1 MKGLKIKGL
10 KTMLI
15 ISLLLI
21 LNLSTV
27 NAENNYDFDPLSDIY
42 LTVEINSIRA
52 LEDDIDKDSDPDF
65 FIRVFINN
73 DLFQSQVYHDTKY
86 LYDINWTATKNVPD
100 DEKFVDIVI
109 ELWDK
114 DVVNK
119 SCDISPDDIS
129 TRDHYNVEIKYDIR
143 TGHWTGDDS
152 LGCVDESGYGRLNG
166 CDDESFYKKERDC
179 ELWFSIYQNDYDN
192 DNVPYWAEV
201 NLYNTD
207 PLVSN
212 LGEDLDN
219 DFLPFEYEHFW
230 GYNPMLFEE
239 HKEIDPEHDSL
250 TNYEE
255 YLTHQWKSNP
265 YADDL
270 FLELDQ
276 MEEGPRGQGSKIT
289 DVTRELITTP
299 YSKRNIVFHLDDGCM
314 GGGETLPY
322 ERISW
327 ITNDRDIYQK
337 YFLENEWRRGVF
349 RYGIIVNEHKPIA
362 GLEFAGDGTIVD
374 FCRPGLNCFIIS
386 SKIMEKSAGKTG
398 NSVDYIFACAIFH
411 ELGHTMGVYMG
422 YPPGCDNQFSNSP
435 FQIGW
440 WRYKNYKSSMNYHY
454 TYKMIDYSDGTN
466 GRNDFNDWGNMELTH
481 FEYSDKESE
490 SQQNSMKDEI
500 VQFISEKIEFMRYF
514 LLLLS
519 YL

>member
-1 MKGLKIKGL
+1 
-10 KTMLI
+10 MLEGEYAKRVVLLT
-15 ISLLLI
+15 SLSLI
-21 LNLSTV
+21 LLSNSLIV
-27 NAENNYDFDPLSDIY
+27 SAYSQIDDYDPLVDVHI
-42 LTVEINSIRA
+42 TVEISSIRA
-52 LEDDIDKDSDPDF
+52 LEENIDKNSDPDF
-65 FIRVFINN
+65 FVRIFINGETFESKVWK
-73 DLFQSQVYHDTKY
+73 DSKY
-86 LYDINWTATKNVPD
+86 LYDVNWTAAKNVPD
-100 DEKFVDIVI
+100 DNPFVDIVI
-109 ELWDK
+109 ELWDNSI
-114 DVVNK
+114 VNK

-129 TRDHYNVEIKYDIR
+129 TFDSYNVEITYDIR
-143 TGHWTGDDS
+143 TGRWTGDDS
-152 LGCVDESGYGRLNG
+152 LGCRDKSGYGRLNG
-166 CDDESFYKKERDC
+166 CDDGSYYKEERDC
-179 ELWFSIYQNDYDN
+179 ELWFTIYQNDYDN

-212 LGEDLDN
+212 IGEDLDN
-219 DFLPFEYEHFW
+219 DLLPFEYEHFW
-230 GYNPMLFEE
+230 GYSPILFEDHE
-239 HKEIDPEHDSL
+239 EIDPEGDSL

-255 YLTHQWKSNP
+255 FLTSKWKSNP

-276 MEEGPRGQGSKIT
+276 MEEGPNGQGSQIT

-299 YSKRNIVFHLDDGCM
+299 YAKRNIVFHLDDGCM
-314 GGGETLPY
+314 GGGEILPF
-322 ERISW
+322 EKVSW
-327 ITNDRDIYQK
+327 ITNDREIYKK

-386 SKIMEKSAGKTG
+386 SKIMEKSARRTG

-422 YPPGCDNQFSNSP
+422 YPPGCDNQLSKSP
-435 FQIGW
+435 LQPGW

-466 GRNDFNDWGNMELTH
+466 GRNDFDDWTNMDLTH

-490 SQQNSMKDEI
+490 SQP
-500 VQFISEKIEFMRYF
+500 V
-514 LLLLS
+514 S
-519 YL
+519 YTHLTLPTN